1 MPAAEQDTYVEDTA
15 RGGMKGGQ
23 MYKDVEGQNDKSD
36 SNIQP
41 GSIIG
46 SHGSAASLVTVE
58 HDGEPFT
65 P

>member
-1 MPAAEQDTYVEDTA
+1 MPAAEQDPYVDDTA

-23 MYKDVEGQNDKSD
+23 TYKDVEGQNDKSD

-41 GSIIG
+41 GTIIG
-46 SHGSAASLVTVE
+46 THGSAARLVTVE